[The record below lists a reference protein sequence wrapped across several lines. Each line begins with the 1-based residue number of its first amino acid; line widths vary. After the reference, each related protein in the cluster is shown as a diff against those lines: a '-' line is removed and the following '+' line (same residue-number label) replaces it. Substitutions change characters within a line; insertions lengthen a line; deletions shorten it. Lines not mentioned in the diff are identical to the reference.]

1 VFRLLHIQSANTY
14 MDKTQGSQNICV
26 STDDSMCHFINFL
39 DDIVTFDLHF
49 GKGKLNM
56 EKMGANDDYASF
68 YFITGIKF
76 RNLL

>member
-1 VFRLLHIQSANTY
+1 
-14 MDKTQGSQNICV
+14 
-26 STDDSMCHFINFL
+26 MCHFINFL